1 MNWNYI
7 SGFFDAD
14 GSIMLVS
21 NHTNEHPTIH
31 LSFHNND
38 LELLLEI
45 KRFIKDTISIDGRM
59 ATKHP
64 AKPTHKVAFD
74 LKYSG
79 QKALSIISHM
89 LSIQKA
95 KKHKIATCLKFYIEV
110 TPRNGR
116 YSERT
121 LARKHAFYRLF
132 YWAMPLS

>member
-1 MNWNYI
+1 MDWNYI

-14 GSIMLVS
+14 GSIMLVRS
-21 NHTNEHPTIH
+21 RANEHPTIH

-38 LELLLEI
+38 LELLLDI
-45 KRFIKDTISIDGRM
+45 KRFIKDATGIDGRM

-64 AKPTHKVAFD
+64 VKKTHKVAFD
-74 LKYSG
+74 LKYYG

-95 KKHKIATCLKFYIEV
+95 KKHKIATCLKFYIVV

-116 YSERT
+116 YSERA

-132 YWAMPLS
+132 YWTMPLS